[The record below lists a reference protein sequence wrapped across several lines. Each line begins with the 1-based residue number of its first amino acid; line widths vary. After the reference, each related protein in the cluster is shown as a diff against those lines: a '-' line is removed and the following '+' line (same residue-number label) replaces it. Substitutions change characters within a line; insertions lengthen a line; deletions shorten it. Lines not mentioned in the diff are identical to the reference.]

1 VVVSLKKRN
10 RIGQIITSLLAV
22 YVGISAGAYIDYY
35 FSGIHVATMNK
46 FITFLLLIVIIVK
59 TLLSKSELKLPGLFQ
74 VGLFTTYVLL
84 NGVLTYNE
92 HWFYLCSTVL
102 KIYVFFLLLINLF
115 RKELDWGLFT
125 ISFLAIS
132 TIVIVIYMY
141 GIISNQL
148 FGIIRLE
155 NKDVVIN
162 SNTVAYL
169 VLLTIVVAHFYF
181 SDKHKLSSSLMFIVF
196 AVGISIIMILGSRGA
211 FLLSIGIFLLTTWK
225 TKDVKSFIYSLV
237 FIAIASIVVSQV
249 FNEIDYF
256 SERIFETK
264 RFKDEIRFQ
273 STNYAYS
280 FFLESPIWGGNIDN
294 IFSTVTR
301 SMNHLWYLNLLVAYG
316 LVGFMLFTYSTL
328 CIFGMKLLRMSL
340 KYAVFL
346 GFIVVFLLF
355 SPPNMFLSIA
365 MFFLYHERQKLLTKK
380 IDYLMHS

>member
-1 VVVSLKKRN
+1 MTLKKGN
-10 RIGQIITSLLAV
+10 RIGQITTSLLVV
-22 YVGISAGAYIDYY
+22 YVGTSAGAYIDYY
-35 FSGIHVATMNK
+35 FSGFQVATMNK
-46 FITFLLLIVIIVK
+46 FITFLLLIVIIVR
-59 TLLSKSELKLPGLFQ
+59 TLMSKSELKLPGLFQ
-74 VGLFTTYVLL
+74 VGLFTAYVLL

-92 HWFYLCSTVL
+92 HWFYLCSTAL

-115 RKELDWGLFT
+115 RKKMDWELFT
-125 ISFLAIS
+125 LSFLAIS
-132 TIVIVIYMY
+132 TIVIAIYMY
-141 GIISNQL
+141 GIASNQL
-148 FGIIRLE
+148 FGKIRLE
-155 NKDVVIN
+155 NNDIVIN

-181 SDKHKLSSSLMFIVF
+181 LDKHKLYSSLMFIVF
-196 AVGISIIMILGSRGA
+196 GVGVSIIMILGSRGA

-225 TKDVKSFIYSLV
+225 TRDVKSFIYSLV
-237 FIAIASIVVSQV
+237 FITFASIVISQA

-273 STNYAYS
+273 STNYA
-280 FFLESPIWGGNIDN
+280 FRVFLESPIWGGNIDN
-294 IFSTVTR
+294 IYSTVTR

-328 CIFGMKLLRMSL
+328 CIFSIKLIRMSL

-346 GFIVVFLLF
+346 GYIVVFLLF

-365 MFFLYHERQKLLTKK
+365 MFFLYHERQKLMTKK
-380 IDYLMHS
+380 KISIT